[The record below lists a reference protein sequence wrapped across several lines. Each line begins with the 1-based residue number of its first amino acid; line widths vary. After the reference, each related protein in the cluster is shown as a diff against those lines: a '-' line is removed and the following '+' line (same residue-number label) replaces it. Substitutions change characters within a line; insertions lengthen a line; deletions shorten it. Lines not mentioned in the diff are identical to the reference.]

1 MRNLIVFLAVAALVS
16 GLSTLPVLGS
26 ETPKQV
32 KVGFVYESPVGKEG
46 YSYAHD
52 QGRKALETLPG
63 VTTTFVESVPEGPDF
78 ERIAQKM
85 VRQGYDIIFGT
96 SYGYMD
102 PMMKVAKRFPE
113 VDFLHCSGYKTAA
126 NMSNYFVRIYQAR
139 YLTGL
144 VAGAMTKKNCI
155 GYVAA
160 FPIPEVIR
168 GINAFTLGAR
178 AVNPQV
184 EVRVVWTKTWY
195 DPLLE
200 KEAARSLLDVGADV
214 ITHHQD
220 TIASQEAAEERGAFS
235 IGYNSD
241 AGAALPKSCLT
252 SAVFVWGGL
261 YKNIVEQ
268 IRSGKWRHGSYWYGI
283 ESGALDIAPYGSM
296 VPQPVRELT
305 DKAKAD
311 IKSGALV
318 VFSGPIQDQR
328 GTVRIP
334 AGKVPADSELLS
346 MDWFV
351 AGVIGSL

>member
-1 MRNLIVFLAVAALVS
+1 MILQSSVSLEADGPRPTHRYTRGELLADGTIHLLGTSAALAACVALLALAVRSDNLLT
-16 GLSTLPVLGS
+16 GL
-26 ETPKQV
+26 
-32 KVGFVYESPVGKEG
+32 
-46 YSYAHD
+46 AI
-52 QGRKALETLPG
+52 
-63 VTTTFVESVPEGPDF
+63 GP
-78 ERIAQKM
+78 
-85 VRQGYDIIFGT
+85 
-96 SYGYMD
+96 
-102 PMMKVAKRFPE
+102 
-113 VDFLHCSGYKTAA
+113 
-126 NMSNYFVRIYQAR
+126 

-144 VAGAMTKKNCI
+144 VAGSMTRKNCI

-178 AVNPQV
+178 AVNPEV

-214 ITHHQD
+214 IAHHQD
-220 TIASQEAAEERGAFS
+220 TVASQEAAEERGAFS
-235 IGYNSD
+235 VGYNSD
-241 AGAALPKSCLT
+241 AGAAVPKSCLT

-283 ESGALDIAPYGSM
+283 ESGALDIAPYGPM
-296 VPQPVRELT
+296 VPQSVRELT

-318 VFSGPIQDQR
+318 VFSGPVKDQQ

-334 AGKVPADSELLS
+334 AGTVPADSELLR

-351 AGVIGSL
+351 AGVIGTP